1 MTGRLIRDAG
11 PLVQFNARKSL
22 GPVEPSR
29 YVRISSLPDRIT
41 FSRRPNIE
49 NAMSYALAITLRRL
63 PKGWA
68 VCLTNGRELAR
79 FEGLGARFRA
89 LRYLRALEA

>member
-1 MTGRLIRDAG
+1 
-11 PLVQFNARKSL
+11 
-22 GPVEPSR
+22 
-29 YVRISSLPDRIT
+29 
-41 FSRRPNIE
+41 
-49 NAMSYALAITLRRL
+49 MSYALAITLRRL